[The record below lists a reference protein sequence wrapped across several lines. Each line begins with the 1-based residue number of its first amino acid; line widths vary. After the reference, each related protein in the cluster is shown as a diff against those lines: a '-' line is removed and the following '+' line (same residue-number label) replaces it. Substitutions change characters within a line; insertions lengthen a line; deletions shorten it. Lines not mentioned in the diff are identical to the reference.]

1 MANPTKESKAP
12 AKGKATKK
20 STLPK
25 ANLPEEMLDTPTD
38 LDQEMVDKVVNA
50 LNPLVADLIAL
61 WVKTKN
67 YHWHMAGRNFRD
79 YHRMLDDQ
87 SEELI
92 TTVDPL
98 AERVRKLGGKTI
110 TSIGQIA
117 KLQNVTDNDS
127 AEVHPRDM
135 LIDLMREN
143 KKMAANLRAAHA
155 VCEEADDIG
164 GGSLLEDYINAT
176 ERRTWFL
183 FEATREVQ

>member
-1 MANPTKESKAP
+1 MSKSPANNISKKEI
-12 AKGKATKK
+12 
-20 STLPK
+20 
-25 ANLPEEMLDTPTD
+25 NTPTD
-38 LDQEMVDKVVNA
+38 LDPKNVEKVVKA

-67 YHWHMAGRNFRD
+67 YHWHMSGRNFRD

-110 TSIGQIA
+110 TSVGHVA
-117 KLQNVTDNDS
+117 RLQNVTDNDN
-127 AEVHPRDM
+127 ALIAPRDM
-135 LIDLMREN
+135 LLDLMEEN
-143 KKMAANLRAAHA
+143 KKMAKNLREAHS
-155 VCEEADDIG
+155 VCDEADDIG
-164 GGSLLEDYINAT
+164 GASLLEDYLNAT

-183 FEATREVQ
+183 FEATRELQ

>member
-1 MANPTKESKAP
+1 MTKSP
-12 AKGKATKK
+12 GNNIKK
-20 STLPK
+20 KEL
-25 ANLPEEMLDTPTD
+25 NTPTD
-38 LDQEMVDKVVNA
+38 LDPKNVEKVAKA

-67 YHWHMAGRNFRD
+67 YHWHMSGRNFRD

-98 AERVRKLGGKTI
+98 AERVRKLGANTI

-117 KLQNVTDNDS
+117 KLQKVQDNDN
-127 AEVHPRDM
+127 AQVHPRDM
-135 LIDLMREN
+135 LLDLMEEN
-143 KKMAANLRAAHA
+143 KKMAHNLREAHGI
-155 VCEEADDIG
+155 CEEADDIG
-164 GGSLLEDYINAT
+164 GASLLEDYINAT

-183 FEATREVQ
+183 FEATRELE